1 MKVAAK
7 IATMSFFNKY
17 VSRNVTE
24 SNTIFFKEPENTLRV
39 LFQGITQS
47 NKILLFTG
55 VVYLSFF
62 FFKLGCFYF

>member
-39 LFQGITQS
+39 LFRGITQN

-55 VVYLSFF
+55 IVYLSFF
-62 FFKLGCFYF
+62 FFLN